1 MYAPRT
7 AGMILG
13 IIETGTAK
21 LDCVQQIMGYAVLFF
36 FRIEVNLPRAVDYS
50 PYNRPLRPRE

>member
-1 MYAPRT
+1 
-7 AGMILG
+7 MILG
-13 IIETGTAK
+13 IIGTGTAK

-50 PYNRPLRPRE
+50 PYNRSLRPRE